1 MQITQI
7 RLKNFRAFKDVLMR
21 DIPRFAILVGANGTG
36 KSTFLN
42 IITQKIPV
50 DGGKVE
56 EASFFVRFK
65 RLSETEFD
73 KLAKE
78 GQTSLLDA
86 AILGAGETEGDIEEV
101 TTADKKALLSDT
113 NYRVGLYNACLLYT
127 SDAADE

>member
-1 MQITQI
+1 MKLRIVKKESVVWPVTV
-7 RLKNFRAFKDVLMR
+7 N
-21 DIPRFAILVGANGTG
+21 
-36 KSTFLN
+36 
-42 IITQKIPV
+42 IPV

-86 AILGAGETEGDIEEV
+86 AILGAGETEDDIEEV

-113 NYRVGLYNACLLYT
+113 NYRVGLYNAYLKM
-127 SDAADE
+127 DAGVAEKNS